1 MSAQTPTLQATIRDR
16 KGTRYARRLRA
27 EGRLPAVIYGQGT
40 DPMSITLDHIETVRH
55 LQSGS
60 HVFEISFDDKSAA
73 ETCLVK
79 DLQFGWLGDD
89 LIHIDLT
96 RVNLD
101 QKVDVKVRIHF
112 IGEPEHLGTITGG
125 SMAYDMT
132 ELEINCKVRDIP
144 EEILVK
150 LEQMSGEELTI
161 ADLDLPSGCEATGEP
176 GGRVCHIAIQEEETD
191 EPVEAGEEAA
201 TGGGDAPEGAAG
213 DDDSSKEAGGE
224 GDS

>member
-27 EGRLPAVIYGQGT
+27 EGRLPAVIYGQGN
-40 DPMSITLDHIETVRH
+40 DPMSITLDHIETVRL
-55 LQSGS
+55 LQAGS
-60 HVFEISFDDKSAA
+60 HVFEISFDDSTAA

-89 LIHIDLT
+89 LIHLDLT

-125 SMAYDMT
+125 MMMYDLT
-132 ELEINCKVRDIP
+132 ELEVNCRVRDIP
-144 EEILVK
+144 EEITVK
-150 LEQMSGEELTI
+150 LEQMTGEELTI
-161 ADLDLPSGCEATGEP
+161 ADLELPAGSEATGEP
-176 GGRVCHIAIQEEETD
+176 TDRVCHIAVQED
-191 EPVEAGEEAA
+191 E
-201 TGGGDAPEGAAG
+201 AAG
-213 DDDSSKEAGGE
+213 DETIEGTDEATEGGEGGDGSASTEEASGE